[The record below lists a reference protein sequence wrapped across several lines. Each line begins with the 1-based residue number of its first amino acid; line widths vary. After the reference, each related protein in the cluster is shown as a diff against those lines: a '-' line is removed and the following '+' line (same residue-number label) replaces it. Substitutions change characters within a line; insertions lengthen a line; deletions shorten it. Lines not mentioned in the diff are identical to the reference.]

1 MREKDVIN
9 MRLLAIDKSLFL
21 KRLTNFVFRSDAVAD
36 IENKEISYEGTSLE
50 SVEYLFNYLY
60 D

>member
-1 MREKDVIN
+1 VREKDVIN

-21 KRLTNFVFRSDAVAD
+21 KRLTNFVFRSDAVVD

-50 SVEYLFNYLY
+50 SVDYLFNYLY